1 MLTFQGRHL
10 LKRASRTTIKRNL
23 KLTSRIPFAMC
34 SFIDQLQSIGTKS
47 KIANALLW
55 CVFGFGV
62 LKATTLLLRA
72 TALFLD
78 LFVLPPVNYSKYGA
92 GKGKYCVVTGASD
105 GLGKEFA
112 TQLARRKFN
121 LVLISRTLSKLEA
134 LQKELQGK
142 YGIDVKILSID
153 VSHDVPENYAAVKE
167 ICQGLPITV
176 LINNVGLSH
185 NCPVPFLETEEE
197 ELRNIITIN
206 NTATLLFTQIITPTI
221 VETAA
226 SSKCR
231 GLILTMG
238 SFGGLLPTPLL
249 ATYSGS
255 KAFLQSWSNALA
267 GELQESNVD
276 VELVLSYLVTSAMSK
291 VRRTSLMIPNPR
303 NFVSSTLAS
312 VGRRCGAQE
321 RFATVTPY
329 WTHALQHWFIEET
342 VGVYSRIANALN
354 FKMHKSIRSRY
365 LKKRLREQKKL

>member
-1 MLTFQGRHL
+1 MD
-10 LKRASRTTIKRNL
+10 
-23 KLTSRIPFAMC
+23 
-34 SFIDQLQSIGTKS
+34 SFLDQLHSIGTNS
-47 KIANALLW
+47 KVINALLW
-55 CVFGFGV
+55 CTFGFGV

-72 TALFLD
+72 SALILD

-105 GLGKEFA
+105 GIGKEFA
-112 TQLARRKFN
+112 IQMARRKFN

-142 YGIDVKILSID
+142 YGVDVKILSID
-153 VSHDVPENYAAVKE
+153 VSQDVPENYVAVKE
-167 ICQGLPITV
+167 LCLGLPITV

-206 NTATLLFTQIITPTI
+206 NTATLLFTQIIAPKI
-221 VETAA
+221 IETAA

-267 GELQESNVD
+267 GELKEKNVD
-276 VELVLSYLVTSAMSK
+276 VELILSYLVTSAMSK
-291 VRRTSLMIPNPR
+291 VRRTSMMIPNPR
-303 NFVSSTLAS
+303 KFVSSTLSS

-321 RFATVTPY
+321 RFATITPY
-329 WTHALQHWFIEET
+329 WSHALQHWFIEET
-342 VGVYSRIANALN
+342 VGVYSRIANAMNLS
-354 FKMHKSIRSRY
+354 MHKSIRARY
-365 LKKRLREQKKL
+365 LKKKLREQKKL